1 MGKKPFDKVN
11 LQGSQILFIPTVL
24 PLLDSPPR
32 GHVWLSPEGA
42 WKGDGTNPRH
52 THTDT
57 ASTHSLHCKLNTIH
71 TQDLEDVLK

>member
-42 WKGDGTNPRH
+42 WKGDTR
-52 THTDT
+52 
-57 ASTHSLHCKLNTIH
+57 
-71 TQDLEDVLK
+71 TQIQLPPIPCTVN